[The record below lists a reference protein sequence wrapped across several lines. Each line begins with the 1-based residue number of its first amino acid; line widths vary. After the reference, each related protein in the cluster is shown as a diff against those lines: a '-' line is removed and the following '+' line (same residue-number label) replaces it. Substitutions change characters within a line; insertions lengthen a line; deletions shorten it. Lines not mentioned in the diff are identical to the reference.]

1 MSQAQA
7 VIAKAKIV
15 VMMSI
20 MPHSAITGS
29 GNTRGLQTLPTPAS
43 SICFCNPWRRQNDTY
58 AAETANDRSQRLG
71 LTTGYGG
78 VNGYGYSGTGLGTYT
93 PLKIDLGGVV
103 LGTLVGIGALLLLP
117 KLVNVFGGGYGTGGH
132 YRSADGDPTGI
143 SELMNK
149 VDDYLAQN
157 NIDSGA
163 CLQKG
168 VCSYIRSSDYHAQ
181 VGTADQ
187 IEHMILALSENSI
200 IDYMLDGTAIKEAI
214 KNGKMQTA
222 RSCDEMYASC
232 PLDRQS
238 TLKLFKKMFPI
249 GN

>member
-1 MSQAQA
+1 MNSRGVNYWACLALA
-7 VIAKAKIV
+7 VIGVQCVAAQ
-15 VMMSI
+15 
-20 MPHSAITGS
+20 
-29 GNTRGLQTLPTPAS
+29 N
-43 SICFCNPWRRQNDTY
+43 NPWRRQNDSFATES
-58 AAETANDRSQRLG
+58 ASDRSQRLG

-78 VNGYGYSGTGLGTYT
+78 VNGYGYSGTGIGSYT

-117 KLVNVFGGGYGTGGH
+117 KLVNVIGGGYGGSGH
-132 YRSADGDPTGI
+132 YRSADSDPTGI
-143 SELMNK
+143 SDLMNK

-163 CLQKG
+163 CMQKG
-168 VCSYIRSSDYHAQ
+168 VCSYLRSSEYHAQ

-187 IEHMILALSENSI
+187 VEHMILALSENSI
-200 IDYMLDGTAIKEAI
+200 VDYMLDGTAIKEAI

-222 RSCDEMYASC
+222 RTCDEMYPSC